1 MECNHQPDPLQAGPG
16 VRMLACPVCGQVEF
30 FAAGERLE
38 PFGGMAALFGDYVLV
53 DTLPSAGAG
62 VAEVSVYRPGRKRAA
77 VNLTPLPRGR
87 WWEPIPGLL
96 LATDG
101 SHLLTASREGALP
114 GGHRP
119 PPLVRIS
126 QNPVMSVLAPQTST
140 ATRSPGAGR

>member
-114 GGHRP
+114 GVHRP
-119 PPLVRIS
+119 PPLVHQGRAGKTRRGAPRPRPLR
-126 QNPVMSVLAPQTST
+126 PV
-140 ATRSPGAGR
+140 RR